1 MNPDSFPEGLNPLQ
15 KQKIPLNSDCIYK
28 GLNPAQKKA
37 TQSFYGPSLI
47 LAGAGSGK
55 TRVIVHRIAALVV
68 EKKIPLENILA
79 VTFTNKAAKE
89 MKERTG
95 QLLREAGLFMRYTPW
110 IGTFHSICAQI
121 LKTNLHFFPKRN
133 TFTIYDERDQL
144 QLVKKIL
151 KDLNIDE
158 RMHPAKNF
166 RNHIN
171 LCKRSAVAPHEL
183 HRISFLSH
191 DNKFFKVYETYEK
204 ALVQLSAFDFESLL
218 FETYKLIR
226 RDSAFLNRLTK
237 QFQFLFVD
245 EYQDTNYIQ
254 YLLIKKL
261 GELHQNVCVVGDE
274 DQSIYG
280 WRGADISHILNFEK
294 DFANCRIFFLEHNY
308 RSTQNIVQAASSL
321 IANNQKRKGKTLF
334 TENSRGEKIFVKE
347 AFNEL
352 EESYFISQKVRQLCE
367 ERKAQWKN
375 FCILY
380 RTNAQSRS
388 LEDGLR
394 SLKIP
399 YKIVGNVRFYERAEI
414 KDAISYL
421 RLLVNVHDDVS
432 LLRVIN
438 TPKRGI
444 GKATLDKISDK
455 ARRNHSSLY
464 SVLQKD
470 IESGFLKGKSAREIK
485 AFLTA
490 LKELREEANH
500 ISLYELYISMI
511 EKTGYLKS
519 LKNDPSLESQSRIEN
534 LQELGNVIKQ
544 KSSNFPLSLSSFL
557 EEMSLLSESDKTKD
571 IANAVTLMTLH
582 NSKGLEFPSVF
593 ITGLEEGLFPSFKS
607 IEEGDLE
614 EERRLAY
621 VGITRAKSSL
631 TLTFAHSRT
640 VWGKSHYNDPS
651 RFLTE
656 IPEDLISWIE

>member
-1 MNPDSFPEGLNPLQ
+1 MNPDSFSEDLDSLQ
-15 KQKIPLNSDCIYK
+15 KQGISSNSDFIYTD
-28 GLNPAQKKA
+28 LNPAQKKA
-37 TQSFYGPSLI
+37 TQNFYGPSLI

-68 EKKIPLENILA
+68 EKKVPLENILA

-95 QLLREAGLFMRYTPW
+95 ELLKKAGLFMSYTPW
-110 IGTFHSICAQI
+110 IGTFHSICAHI
-121 LKTNLHFFPKRN
+121 IKNNLHLFPKRDS
-133 TFTIYDERDQL
+133 FTIYDERDQL
-144 QLVKKIL
+144 QLIKKIL

-183 HRISFLSH
+183 HHISFLAQ
-191 DNKFFKVYETYEK
+191 DKKFFTVYDTYEK
-204 ALVQLSAFDFESLL
+204 TLVQLSAFDFGSLL
-218 FETYKLIR
+218 FETYKLMR
-226 RDSAFLNRLTK
+226 KNKDFLNQLNK

-261 GELHQNVCVVGDE
+261 GKIHQNVCVVGDE

-280 WRGADISHILNFEK
+280 WRGADISHILNFER
-294 DFANCRIFFLEHNY
+294 DFKECRIFFLEHNY

-321 IANNQKRKGKTLF
+321 IANNQRRKGKTLF
-334 TENSRGEKIFVKE
+334 TKNTEGEKIFVKE
-347 AFNEL
+347 TFNEQ
-352 EESYFISQKVRQLCE
+352 EESYFISQKIRELHGQG
-367 ERKAQWKN
+367 KAQWKH

-394 SLKIP
+394 FLKIP

-421 RLLVNVHDDVS
+421 KVILNVHDDVS

-438 TPKRGI
+438 TPRRGI
-444 GKATLDKISDK
+444 GKTTLDKISKK
-455 ARRNHSSLY
+455 AHLHHLSFY
-464 SVLQKD
+464 SALQKE
-470 IESGFLKGKSAREIK
+470 IESGNLKGKIAREIK
-485 AFLTA
+485 TFLTA
-490 LKELREEANH
+490 IEELKEGVSH
-500 ISLYELYISMI
+500 IPLYELYISML

-519 LKNDPSLESQSRIEN
+519 LRMDQSLENQGRIEN
-534 LQELGNVIKQ
+534 LQELGNVIQQ
-544 KSSNFPLSLSSFL
+544 KSSSFSLSLSSFL

-571 IANAVTLMTLH
+571 ITNAVTLMTLH

-621 VGITRAKSSL
+621 VGITRAK
-631 TLTFAHSRT
+631 TNLTFTFARSRT

-656 IPEDLISWIE
+656 IPEDLVYWLE